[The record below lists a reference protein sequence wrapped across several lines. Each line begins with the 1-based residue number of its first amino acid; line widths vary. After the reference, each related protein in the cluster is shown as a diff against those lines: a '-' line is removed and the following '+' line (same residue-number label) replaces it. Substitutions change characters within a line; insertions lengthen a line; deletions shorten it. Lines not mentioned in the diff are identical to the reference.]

1 MKIVAII
8 PIKKN
13 SKRVKGKNFKKIN
26 NKPLY
31 EFLLKKI
38 KSCNFDEITSVTKNL

>member
-13 SKRVKGKNFKKIN
+13 QKELKGKNFKKIRG
-26 NKPLY
+26 KPLY
-31 EFLLKKI
+31 YFLLKK
-38 KSCNFDEITSVTKNL
+38 